1 MLWQIQT
8 YICSSFVCHR
18 LLLAKCSKKGK
29 MSKKCK
35 VNWSDIDGASP
46 KPKRLHLEKDETDSL
61 YHCPIQECDHD
72 GFQSQRGCRKHV
84 NTKHSWFFYFD
95 EKPNSKEIT
104 DSPQL
109 ASNFPIES
117 TIQDRSRETTKQA
130 VKLLPS
136 FSLSCDIGEVF
147 TKWLTGSGGGYKKD
161 RAAKQIVTRCSKFL
175 RFCCEDE
182 EELTFDVVDFS
193 LCSPNLLFKF
203 IDYLQDECK
212 LGHGGR
218 LGYIDA
224 ISEMIDFRK
233 LHGASEAV
241 FQKFSATELY
251 LKRARK
257 TVAKMMRLQWT
268 QDLDIETLEARG
280 HWATMEE
287 LLEVVKFHLPRYE
300 NTVKICKSSPAQVNP
315 SDLTFATKF
324 VAMYLFIKVKGSRPM
339 TYQYLTV
346 NMIATAK
353 EKGGF
358 IDQKTFKTAGKY
370 GFDSLIL
377 TDANI
382 QVLNGYISYVRPLL
396 KPQCDF
402 VLVNRNGDQHGKL
415 GEIMSK
421 LVFDAIGKYIHP
433 TRYRQIVETQSFNQL
448 TSEEQRVLSE
458 DQKHSSAVAKV
469 HYQKQRSREVA
480 LKGHE
485 CLQKLQGAKGSEV
498 DKDVNARLGD
508 STSDGGPL
516 IETVQNDNSS
526 PKKDALPKRILRSHT
541 NTRHVLKFTKE
552 EDDFLNEGITKHG
565 FGQWTA
571 ILRDADFQFQDGR
584 TADSLKK
591 RAGLKC
597 R

>member
-1 MLWQIQT
+1 
-8 YICSSFVCHR
+8 
-18 LLLAKCSKKGK
+18 

-182 EELTFDVVDFS
+182 EELTFDVVDFG

-241 FQKFSATELY
+241 FRKFSATELY

-346 NMIATAK
+346 DMIATAK

-377 TDANI
+377 TDANM

-402 VLVNRNGDQHGKL
+402 VLVNRNGGQHGKL

-433 TRYRQIVETQSFNQL
+433 TRYRQIVETQSLNEL
-448 TSEEQRVLSE
+448 TSEEQRILSE

-498 DKDVNARLGD
+498 DEDVHARLGY
-508 STSDGGPL
+508 STSDAGPSV
-516 IETVQNDNSS
+516 EGVQNISLS
-526 PKKDALPKRILRSHT
+526 PKKDAMPKRTERSQR
-541 NTRHVLKFTKE
+541 NTRHVLKFTKQ
-552 EDDFLNEGITKHG
+552 EDDFLKEGITKHG

-571 ILRDADFQFQDGR
+571 ILRDDDFQFQDGR
-584 TADSLKK
+584 TANSLKK
-591 RAGLKC
+591 RAGMKMPQYYT
-597 R
+597 

>member
-1 MLWQIQT
+1 
-8 YICSSFVCHR
+8 
-18 LLLAKCSKKGK
+18 

-46 KPKRLHLEKDETDSL
+46 KPKRLHLEKDEADSL

-84 NTKHSWFFYFD
+84 NTKHGWFFYFN
-95 EKPNSKEIT
+95 EKPDSKEI
-104 DSPQL
+104 DF
-109 ASNFPIES
+109 AMEN
-117 TIQDRSRETTKQA
+117 TIQDRTSEATKHA

-136 FSLSCDIGEVF
+136 FSSSCDIGEVF
-147 TKWLTGSGGGYKKD
+147 TKWLTGSGGGCKKD
-161 RAAKQIVTRCSKFL
+161 RTAQQIVTRCLKFL

-182 EELTFDVVDFS
+182 EELTSDVVDFS

-212 LGHGGR
+212 LGGGGR

-241 FQKFSATELY
+241 LRKFSATELY

-346 NMIATAK
+346 DMIAAAK

-358 IDQKTFKTAGKY
+358 IDQKAFKTAGKY

-377 TDANI
+377 TDTNM

-396 KPQCDF
+396 KPRCDF

-433 TRYRQIVETQSFNQL
+433 TRYRQIVETQSLNQL
-448 TSEEQRVLSE
+448 SSEEQRILSE

-480 LKGHE
+480 LNSHE

-498 DKDVNARLGD
+498 DEDVHARLGD
-508 STSDGGPL
+508 STSEAGRSV
-516 IETVQNDNSS
+516 EKVQNISSS
-526 PKKDALPKRILRSHT
+526 PEKDALPKRILRSHK
-541 NTRHVLKFTKE
+541 NIRHVLKFTKE
-552 EDDFLNEGITKHG
+552 EDEFLKEGITKHG

-571 ILRDADFQFQDGR
+571 ILRDNDFHFQEGR

-591 RAGLKC
+591 RAGMKVALV
-597 R
+597 

>member
-1 MLWQIQT
+1 MPWQTQIYMQFLCLSLVLT
-8 YICSSFVCHR
+8 VNQMFR
-18 LLLAKCSKKGK
+18 WRGK

-46 KPKRLHLEKDETDSL
+46 KPKRLHLEKDEADSL

-72 GFQSQRGCRKHV
+72 RFQSQRGCRKHV

-95 EKPNSKEIT
+95 EKPNSKEI
-104 DSPQL
+104 DF
-109 ASNFPIES
+109 AMEN
-117 TIQDRSRETTKQA
+117 TIQDRTSETTKHA

-136 FSLSCDIGEVF
+136 FSSSCDIGEVF
-147 TKWLTGSGGGYKKD
+147 TKWLTGSGGGCKKD
-161 RAAKQIVTRCSKFL
+161 RTAQQIVTRCLKFL

-203 IDYLQDECK
+203 IDHLQDECK

-241 FQKFSATELY
+241 LRKFSATELY

-257 TVAKMMRLQWT
+257 TVAKIMRLQWT
-268 QDLDIETLEARG
+268 QDFDIETLEARG

-346 NMIATAK
+346 DMIATAK
-353 EKGGF
+353 EKDGF

-370 GFDSLIL
+370 GFDSLVL
-377 TDANI
+377 TDANM
-382 QVLNGYISYVRPLL
+382 QVLDGYISYVRPLL

-402 VLVNRNGDQHGKL
+402 VLVNRNGGQHGKL

-433 TRYRQIVETQSFNQL
+433 TRYRQIVETESLNQL
-448 TSEEQRVLSE
+448 TSQEQRILSE

-469 HYQKQRSREVA
+469 HYQKRRSREVA
-480 LKGHE
+480 VKAHE
-485 CLQKLQGAKGSEV
+485 CLQKLQGSKGSEV
-498 DKDVNARLGD
+498 DEDVQARFGG
-508 STSDGGPL
+508 STSSSTMSV
-516 IETVQNDNSS
+516 ETMEKASLS
-526 PKKDALPKRILRSHT
+526 PPRKVVIPTENLRTQRKLH
-541 NTRHVLKFTKE
+541 RVIKFTAD
-552 EDDFLNEGITKHG
+552 EDDFLKQGIKRHG
-565 FGQWTA
+565 YGQWTA
-571 ILRDADFQFQDGR
+571 ILRDSDFKFQAGR

-591 RAGLKC
+591 RTGLKIPQV
-597 R
+597 

>member
-1 MLWQIQT
+1 
-8 YICSSFVCHR
+8 
-18 LLLAKCSKKGK
+18 

-46 KPKRLHLEKDETDSL
+46 KPKRLHLEKDEADSL

-95 EKPNSKEIT
+95 DKPDAKEI
-104 DSPQL
+104 DF
-109 ASNFPIES
+109 AMEN
-117 TIQDRSRETTKQA
+117 TIQDQTSETTKHA

-136 FSLSCDIGEVF
+136 FSSSCDIGEVF
-147 TKWLTGSGGGYKKD
+147 AKWLTGSGGGCKKD
-161 RAAKQIVTRCSKFL
+161 RTAQQIVTRCLKFL

-193 LCSPNLLFKF
+193 LCSLNLLFKF
-203 IDYLQDECK
+203 IDYLQDQSK

-224 ISEMIDFRK
+224 SSEMIDFRK

-241 FQKFSATELY
+241 LRKFSATELC

-268 QDLDIETLEARG
+268 QDFDIETLEARG

-300 NTVKICKSSPAQVNP
+300 NTMKICKSSPAQGNP

-346 NMIATAK
+346 DMIAAAK

-358 IDQKTFKTAGKY
+358 IDQKAFKTAGKY

-377 TDANI
+377 ADTNM

-396 KPQCDF
+396 KPRCDF

-421 LVFDAIGKYIHP
+421 LVFDAIGKYIHS
-433 TRYRQIVETQSFNQL
+433 TRYRQIVET
-448 TSEEQRVLSE
+448 
-458 DQKHSSAVAKV
+458 
-469 HYQKQRSREVA
+469 
-480 LKGHE
+480 
-485 CLQKLQGAKGSEV
+485 
-498 DKDVNARLGD
+498 
-508 STSDGGPL
+508 
-516 IETVQNDNSS
+516 
-526 PKKDALPKRILRSHT
+526 
-541 NTRHVLKFTKE
+541 
-552 EDDFLNEGITKHG
+552 
-565 FGQWTA
+565 
-571 ILRDADFQFQDGR
+571 
-584 TADSLKK
+584 
-591 RAGLKC
+591 
-597 R
+597 

>member
-1 MLWQIQT
+1 
-8 YICSSFVCHR
+8 
-18 LLLAKCSKKGK
+18 

-35 VNWSDIDGASP
+35 INWSDIDGASP

-95 EKPNSKEIT
+95 EKPSSNDSLKVAGNVPARNTDEDKTTEI
-104 DSPQL
+104 
-109 ASNFPIES
+109 AK
-117 TIQDRSRETTKQA
+117 RA
-130 VKLLPS
+130 VKLIPS

-147 TKWLTGSGGGYKKD
+147 TKWLTGSGGGCKKD
-161 RAAKQIVTRCSKFL
+161 RAAQQIVTRCFKFL

-182 EELTFDVVDFS
+182 EELTFGVIDLS

-203 IDYLQDECK
+203 IDYLEDECK

-224 ISEMIDFRK
+224 LSELIDFRK

-241 FQKFSATELY
+241 LRKFSATELY

-268 QDLDIETLEARG
+268 QDLDIDTLEARG

-300 NTVKICKSSPAQVNP
+300 NTVKMCKTTPAQVNP

-346 NMIATAK
+346 DMIATAK
-353 EKGGF
+353 ENGGF
-358 IDQKTFKTAGKY
+358 IDPKTFKTAGKY

-377 TDANI
+377 TDTNM

-396 KPQCDF
+396 KPQCEF
-402 VLVNRNGDQHGKL
+402 VLVTRNGGQHSKL

-433 TRYRQIVETQSFNQL
+433 TRYRQIVETQSLNQL

-498 DKDVNARLGD
+498 DEDVHARLGD
-508 STSDGGPL
+508 STSNAGPSV
-516 IETVQNDNSS
+516 ETVQNVNSS
-526 PKKDALPKRILRSHT
+526 PKKDALPKRILRSQR
-541 NTRHVLKFTKE
+541 NIRHVLKFTTE
-552 EDDFLNEGITKHG
+552 EDDFLKKGITKHG

-571 ILRDADFQFQDGR
+571 ILRDLDFKFQDGR

-591 RAGLKC
+591 RAGMKMPLA
-597 R
+597 

>member
-1 MLWQIQT
+1 
-8 YICSSFVCHR
+8 
-18 LLLAKCSKKGK
+18 

-46 KPKRLHLEKDETDSL
+46 KPKRLHLEKDEADSL
-61 YHCPIQECDHD
+61 FHCPIQECDHD

-95 EKPNSKEIT
+95 EKPDSKGIDFAME
-104 DSPQL
+104 
-109 ASNFPIES
+109 N
-117 TIQDRSRETTKQA
+117 TIQDQTSETTKHA
-130 VKLLPS
+130 VKVLPS
-136 FSLSCDIGEVF
+136 FSSSCDIGEVF
-147 TKWLTGSGGGYKKD
+147 TKWLTGSGGGCKKD
-161 RAAKQIVTRCSKFL
+161 RTAQQIVTRCLKFL

-241 FQKFSATELY
+241 LRKFSATELY

-268 QDLDIETLEARG
+268 RDFDIETLEARG

-300 NTVKICKSSPAQVNP
+300 NTVKICKSSPVQVNP

-346 NMIATAK
+346 DMIATAK
-353 EKGGF
+353 EKDGF

-370 GFDSLIL
+370 GFDSLVL
-377 TDANI
+377 TDADM
-382 QVLNGYISYVRPLL
+382 QVLDGYISYVRPFL

-402 VLVNRNGDQHGKL
+402 VLVNRNGGQHGKL

-433 TRYRQIVETQSFNQL
+433 TRYRQIVETESLNQL
-448 TSEEQRVLSE
+448 TSEEQRILSE

-469 HYQKQRSREVA
+469 HYQKRRSREVA
-480 LKGHE
+480 VKAHE
-485 CLQKLQGAKGSEV
+485 CLQKLQGSKGSAV
-498 DKDVNARLGD
+498 DEDVQARFGG
-508 STSDGGPL
+508 STSSS
-516 IETVQNDNSS
+516 TMSVQTMEKASLS
-526 PKKDALPKRILRSHT
+526 PPRKVVIPAENLRTQRKLH
-541 NTRHVLKFTKE
+541 RVMKFTAD
-552 EDDFLNEGITKHG
+552 EDDFLKQGINRHG
-565 FGQWTA
+565 YGQWTA
-571 ILRDADFQFQDGR
+571 SLRDPDFKFQAGR

-591 RAGLKC
+591 RAGLKMPQV
-597 R
+597 

>member
-1 MLWQIQT
+1 
-8 YICSSFVCHR
+8 
-18 LLLAKCSKKGK
+18 

-35 VNWSDIDGASP
+35 VKWSDIDGASP
-46 KPKRLHLEKDETDSL
+46 KPKRLHLEKDEADSL

-84 NTKHSWFFYFD
+84 NTKHSWFFYFN
-95 EKPNSKEIT
+95 EKPDSKEI
-104 DSPQL
+104 DF
-109 ASNFPIES
+109 AMEN
-117 TIQDRSRETTKQA
+117 TIQDRTSEATKHA

-136 FSLSCDIGEVF
+136 FSSSCDIGEVF
-147 TKWLTGSGGGYKKD
+147 TKWLTGSGGGCKKD
-161 RAAKQIVTRCSKFL
+161 RTAQQIVTRCLKFL

-182 EELTFDVVDFS
+182 EELTSDVVDFS

-241 FQKFSATELY
+241 LRKFSATELY

-339 TYQYLTV
+339 TYQFLTV
-346 NMIATAK
+346 DMIAAAK

-358 IDQKTFKTAGKY
+358 IDQKAFKTAGKY

-377 TDANI
+377 TDANM

-433 TRYRQIVETQSFNQL
+433 TRYRQIVETQSLNQL
-448 TSEEQRVLSE
+448 SSEEQRILSE

-485 CLQKLQGAKGSEV
+485 CLQKLQGSKGSEV
-498 DKDVNARLGD
+498 DEDVHARLGG
-508 STSDGGPL
+508 STSEAGPSV
-516 IETVQNDNSS
+516 ERVQNISSS
-526 PKKDALPKRILRSHT
+526 PEKDALPKRILRSHK
-541 NTRHVLKFTKE
+541 NIRHVLKFTKE
-552 EDDFLNEGITKHG
+552 EDDFLKEGITKHG

-571 ILRDADFQFQDGR
+571 ILRDDDFQFQHGR

-591 RAGLKC
+591 RAGMKMPLG
-597 R
+597 

>member
-1 MLWQIQT
+1 
-8 YICSSFVCHR
+8 
-18 LLLAKCSKKGK
+18 

-84 NTKHSWFFYFD
+84 YNKHSWFFYFD
-95 EKPNSKEIT
+95 EKPSSKEIT
-104 DSPQL
+104 DSRNVPMVK
-109 ASNFPIES
+109 P
-117 TIQDRSRETTKQA
+117 IQDQTTESAKHA

-136 FSLSCDIGEVF
+136 FSLSCDIAELF

-161 RAAKQIVTRCSKFL
+161 RAAQQIVTRCFKFL

-203 IDYLQDECK
+203 IDSLQDECK

-218 LGYIDA
+218 LGYIDS

-287 LLEVVKFHLPRYE
+287 FLEVVKFHLPRYE

-315 SDLTFATKF
+315 LDLTFATKF

-339 TYQYLTV
+339 TYQYLKV
-346 NMIATAK
+346 DMIDTAK

-377 TDANI
+377 SDANM

-396 KPQCDF
+396 KPKCDF
-402 VLVNRNGDQHGKL
+402 VLVNRNGGQHGKL

-421 LVFDAIGKYIHP
+421 LVFDAIGEYIHL
-433 TRYRQIVETQSFNQL
+433 TRYRQIVETQSLNQL
-448 TSEEQRVLSE
+448 TSEEQRILSE

-498 DKDVNARLGD
+498 DEDVNARLGD
-508 STSDGGPL
+508 STSNAGPSV
-516 IETVQNDNSS
+516 EPVQNENSS
-526 PKKDALPKRILRSHT
+526 PKKDALPKRILRSQR
-541 NTRHVLKFTKE
+541 NIRHVLKFTTQ
-552 EDDFLNEGITKHG
+552 EDYFLKEGITKYG

-571 ILRDADFQFQDGR
+571 ILRDPEFKFQEGR

-591 RAGLKC
+591 RAGIKMPLA
-597 R
+597 

>member
-1 MLWQIQT
+1 M
-8 YICSSFVCHR
+8 R
-18 LLLAKCSKKGK
+18 LKGK
-29 MSKKCK
+29 MSKKYK
-35 VNWSDIDGASP
+35 VDWSDIDGASP
-46 KPKRLHLEKDETDSL
+46 KPKRLHLEKDETNSL

-84 NTKHSWFFYFD
+84 YNKHSWFFYFD

-104 DSPQL
+104 DSRNVPMVK
-109 ASNFPIES
+109 P
-117 TIQDRSRETTKQA
+117 IQDQTTETTKHA
-130 VKLLPS
+130 VKILPS
-136 FSLSCDIGEVF
+136 FSLSCDIAELF

-161 RAAKQIVTRCSKFL
+161 RAAQQIVTRCFKFL

-300 NTVKICKSSPAQVNP
+300 NTVKMCKSSPAQVNP

-346 NMIATAK
+346 DMIDAAK
-353 EKGGF
+353 KKGGF

-377 TDANI
+377 SDANM

-396 KPQCDF
+396 KPKCDF
-402 VLVNRNGDQHGKL
+402 VLVNRNGGQHGKL

-433 TRYRQIVETQSFNQL
+433 TRYRQIVETQSLNQL
-448 TSEEQRVLSE
+448 TSEEQRILSE

-498 DKDVNARLGD
+498 DEDVNARLGD
-508 STSDGGPL
+508 STSTAGPSV
-516 IETVQNDNSS
+516 EPVENVNTS
-526 PKKDALPKRILRSHT
+526 PKKDALPKRILRSQR
-541 NTRHVLKFTKE
+541 NIRHVLKFTAE
-552 EDDFLNEGITKHG
+552 EDYFLKEGITKHG

-571 ILRDADFQFQDGR
+571 ILRDLDFRFQEGR

-591 RAGLKC
+591 RAATKMPLSE
-597 R
+597 

>member
-1 MLWQIQT
+1 
-8 YICSSFVCHR
+8 
-18 LLLAKCSKKGK
+18 

-35 VNWSDIDGASP
+35 VNWSDIEGASP
-46 KPKRLHLEKDETDSL
+46 KPKRLRLEKDETDSL

-104 DSPQL
+104 DSL
-109 ASNFPIES
+109 NVATSFPIES
-117 TIQDRSRETTKQA
+117 TIQDQSRETTKHA
-130 VKLLPS
+130 LKLLPS

-161 RAAKQIVTRCSKFL
+161 RAAQQIVTRCFKFL

-182 EELTFDVVDFS
+182 EELSFDVVDFG

-203 IDYLQDECK
+203 IDYLQDVCK

-241 FQKFSATELY
+241 FRKFSATELH

-287 LLEVVKFHLPRYE
+287 LLEVVKIHLPRYE
-300 NTVKICKSSPAQVNP
+300 NTVKICKSSPNQVNP

-339 TYQYLTV
+339 TYQYLTLD
-346 NMIATAK
+346 MITTGK

-377 TDANI
+377 TDANM
-382 QVLNGYISYVRPLL
+382 QVLDGYISYVRPLL

-402 VLVNRNGDQHGKL
+402 VLVNRNGGQHGKL

-433 TRYRQIVETQSFNQL
+433 TRYRQIVETQSLDQL
-448 TSEEQRVLSE
+448 TSEEQRILSE

-469 HYQKQRSREVA
+469 HYQKRRSREVA
-480 LKGHE
+480 LRAHE
-485 CLQKLQGAKGSEV
+485 CLQKLQGSKGSEV
-498 DKDVNARLGD
+498 DEDVQARFGG
-508 STSDGGPL
+508 STSSSTL
-516 IETVQNDNSS
+516 SVETMENASS
-526 PKKDALPKRILRSHT
+526 SRPRKSVTSTENLRTQRKLH
-541 NTRHVLKFTKE
+541 RVMKFTAD
-552 EDDFLNEGITKHG
+552 EDNFLKQGIDRHG
-565 FGQWTA
+565 YGQWTA
-571 ILRDADFQFQDGR
+571 ILRDSDFKFQEGR

-591 RAGLKC
+591 RAGLKMPLV
-597 R
+597 

>member
-1 MLWQIQT
+1 
-8 YICSSFVCHR
+8 
-18 LLLAKCSKKGK
+18 

-61 YHCPIQECDHD
+61 YHCPIQECDHN

-84 NTKHSWFFYFD
+84 NTKHGWFFHFD
-95 EKPNSKEIT
+95 EKPNSQEIT
-104 DSPQL
+104 DSL
-109 ASNFPIES
+109 KVARSFPMVD
-117 TIQDRSRETTKQA
+117 TIQDQTSKTAKQA
-130 VKLLPS
+130 GKLLPS

-147 TKWLTGSGGGYKKD
+147 TKWLTGSGGGCKKD
-161 RAAKQIVTRCSKFL
+161 RAAQQTVTRCFKFL

-203 IDYLQDECK
+203 IDYLQDACK

-233 LHGASEAV
+233 MHGASEAV
-241 FQKFSATELY
+241 FRKFSATELY

-346 NMIATAK
+346 DMIATAK

-377 TDANI
+377 TDANM

-402 VLVNRNGDQHGKL
+402 VLVNRNGGQHGKL

-433 TRYRQIVETQSFNQL
+433 TRYRQIVETQSLNEL
-448 TSEEQRVLSE
+448 TSEEQRIFSE

-498 DKDVNARLGD
+498 DEDVHARLGD
-508 STSDGGPL
+508 STCEAGPSA
-516 IETVQNDNSS
+516 ETVQNISSS
-526 PKKDALPKRILRSHT
+526 PKKDALPKRILRSQS
-541 NTRHVLKFTKE
+541 NIRHVLKFTTE
-552 EDDFLNEGITKHG
+552 EDYFLKKGITKHG

-571 ILRDADFQFQDGR
+571 ILRDHDFKFQDGR

-591 RAGLKC
+591 RAGLKIPLA
-597 R
+597 

>member
-1 MLWQIQT
+1 
-8 YICSSFVCHR
+8 
-18 LLLAKCSKKGK
+18 

-61 YHCPIQECDHD
+61 YHCPIRECDHD

-95 EKPNSKEIT
+95 EKPNSKVIT
-104 DSPQL
+104 DSL
-109 ASNFPIES
+109 KVASNFSIEG
-117 TIQDRSRETTKQA
+117 TIQDQTSKTTKNG

-136 FSLSCDIGEVF
+136 FSLSCNIGEVF
-147 TKWLTGSGGGYKKD
+147 TKWLTGSGGGCKKD
-161 RAAKQIVTRCSKFL
+161 RAARQIVARCFKFL

-241 FQKFSATELY
+241 FQKFSSTVLY

-268 QDLDIETLEARG
+268 QELDIETLEARG

-300 NTVKICKSSPAQVNP
+300 NTVKIFKSSPAQASP

-339 TYQYLTV
+339 TYQYLTLD
-346 NMIATAK
+346 MIATAK

-377 TDANI
+377 TDANL

-433 TRYRQIVETQSFNQL
+433 TRYRQIVETQSLNQL

-498 DKDVNARLGD
+498 DEDVHARLGD
-508 STSDGGPL
+508 STCEAGPSA
-516 IETVQNDNSS
+516 ERVQNIKSS
-526 PKKDALPKRILRSHT
+526 PKKEALPRRILRSQS
-541 NTRHVLKFTKE
+541 NIRHVLKFTTE
-552 EDDFLNEGITKHG
+552 EDDFLKKGITKHG

-571 ILRDADFQFQDGR
+571 ILRDHNFKFQDGR

-591 RAGLKC
+591 RAGMKMPLA
-597 R
+597 

>member
-1 MLWQIQT
+1 M
-8 YICSSFVCHR
+8 R
-18 LLLAKCSKKGK
+18 LKGK
-29 MSKKCK
+29 MSKKYK
-35 VNWSDIDGASP
+35 VDWSDIDGASP

-84 NTKHSWFFYFD
+84 YNKHSWFFYFD
-95 EKPNSKEIT
+95 EKPSSKEIT
-104 DSPQL
+104 DSRNVLMVKP
-109 ASNFPIES
+109 
-117 TIQDRSRETTKQA
+117 IQDQTTESPKHA

-136 FSLSCDIGEVF
+136 FSLSCDIAEVF

-161 RAAKQIVTRCSKFL
+161 RAAQQIVTRCLKFL

-346 NMIATAK
+346 DMIDTAK

-377 TDANI
+377 SDANM

-396 KPQCDF
+396 KPKCDF
-402 VLVNRNGDQHGKL
+402 VLVNRNGGQHGKL

-433 TRYRQIVETQSFNQL
+433 TRYRQIVETQSLNQL
-448 TSEEQRVLSE
+448 TSEEQRILSE

-498 DKDVNARLGD
+498 DEDVNARLGD
-508 STSDGGPL
+508 STSNALPSV
-516 IETVQNDNSS
+516 EPVQNDA
-526 PKKDALPKRILRSHT
+526 PPKRILRSQR
-541 NTRHVLKFTKE
+541 NIRHVLKFTTE
-552 EDDFLNEGITKHG
+552 EDYFLKEGITNHG

-571 ILRDADFQFQDGR
+571 ILRDPEFKFQRGR

-591 RAGLKC
+591 RAGLKNFS
-597 R
+597 